1 MPKEICP
8 MNGLKFPLKETSE
21 GDFLNAEEPTT
32 CNCDKIYHTDSSKDP
47 QNKKNNCRRLSYT
60 RAEFQVDWWQMITV
74 QPKGSPQILT
84 AKGSHPTKENLNK
97 ILPKEICPTI
107 KPKFL
112 SHVSAAKGD
121 LPHVKSSITR
131 WNSG

>member
-1 MPKEICP
+1 

-60 RAEFQVDWWQMITV
+60 RAEFQVD
-74 QPKGSPQILT
+74 
-84 AKGSHPTKENLNK
+84 
-97 ILPKEICPTI
+97 
-107 KPKFL
+107 
-112 SHVSAAKGD
+112 
-121 LPHVKSSITR
+121 
-131 WNSG
+131 